1 MSVKL
6 DEGQRE
12 ALQQM
17 HNGCILCGGVG
28 SGKTRTALAYY
39 HCLIGEGRI
48 RPSFEPMKNPVD
60 LYVITTAAT
69 RDKYGWESEMVNF
82 LLYDSMSDKVVE
94 SGEKCDIYGG
104 KVHVVVDSW
113 NNIKKYVGV
122 EGAFFIFDEQR
133 VVGSGPWVK
142 AFLRIT
148 KANRWILL
156 SATPGDKWIDYAP
169 VFVANGFYKNITEFK
184 QTHVNMQKRGT
195 YWTIAGYWNTRK
207 LERLRDKLLVDL
219 PVERETVQHHLDIW
233 CEWDRGV
240 YKQIMK
246 NRWDPWKEEPIDNA
260 SGLCQCLRKVVN
272 RDASRINALLDIL
285 DVSPRAIVFYN
296 YDYELDLLK
305 EILKDAYEEDQIAE
319 WNGHKHQDIPDGT
332 RWVYLVQYNA
342 CEGWNCILTNTVIF
356 WSQNYSYKVM
366 VQAAGR
372 IDRRNTPYR
381 DLYYF
386 HLKSKAPIDLAIG
399 RALKDKK
406 QFNEGRYFNKVI
418 RNEQTKTKTQNSS
431 SS

>member
-6 DEGQRE
+6 DEAQRE
-12 ALQQM
+12 ALKEM

-48 RPSFEPMKNPVD
+48 RPKFEPMTKMID

-69 RDKYGWESEMVNF
+69 RDKFGWEKEMASF
-82 LLYDSMSDKVVE
+82 LLFDAMSDKVVK
-94 SGEKCDIYGG
+94 SGERSDIYGG
-104 KVHVVVDSW
+104 KVKVVVDSW
-113 NNIKKYVGV
+113 NNIQKYTGV

-142 AFLRIT
+142 AFLKIT
-148 KANRWILL
+148 RKNQWILL

-195 YWTIAGYWNTRK
+195 YWAIAGYWNTRK
-207 LERLRDKLLVDL
+207 LERLRDRILVDL
-219 PVERETVQHHLDIW
+219 PVERETVQHHIDIW
-233 CEWDRGV
+233 CDWDRGV

-246 NRWDPWKEEPIDNA
+246 NRWDPWKGEPIENA

-285 DVSPRAIVFYN
+285 DVSPRAIIFYN

-305 EILKDAYEEDQIAE
+305 EILKDVYDENQIAE

-366 VQAAGR
+366 IQAAGR
-372 IDRRNTPYR
+372 IDRRNTPYQ
-381 DLYYF
+381 DLYFY
-386 HLKSKAPIDLAIG
+386 HLKTKAPIDLAIG

-406 QFNEGRYFNKVI
+406 QFNEGRYFNKI
-418 RNEQTKTKTQNSS
+418 LKREQNGS
-431 SS
+431 